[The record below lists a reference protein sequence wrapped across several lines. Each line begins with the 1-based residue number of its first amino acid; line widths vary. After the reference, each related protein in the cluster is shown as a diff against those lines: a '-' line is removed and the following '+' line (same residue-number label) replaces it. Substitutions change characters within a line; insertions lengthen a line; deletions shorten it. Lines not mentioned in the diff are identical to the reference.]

1 MATIKQVAEL
11 AKVSVGTVSN
21 VLNGKTENIDLTERV
36 ENAIKVLGYRPDA
49 KARSLKN
56 TKTNIVGV
64 IIPNLEHPRLV
75 SMLLAIEKYLRN
87 KGYSIMLKLS
97 ESNPIL
103 EQQSIEFFLEQKI
116 DGIIVSSCMRKKHG
130 YERLLTDNM
139 PIVFLDNEVVLEQEF
154 DLVTIDYRDA
164 FAESLTRLKEL
175 GYEQIGLIL
184 ERELNAKNDLVQ
196 LFKEHNFGTDSIKI
210 VDFHQESGFKA
221 AYELLFRNSNLRAFV
236 TSNYLL
242 AKGARK
248 AAEILGKRDIAIVA
262 FKEEN
267 WIEDESSF
275 IGTIAVSGSKFEE
288 AVVEK
293 LIDSMER
300 PALHEAIPTKLE
312 ARYVETQELVLSR
325 SGTNP
330 PSQAETITMYMFDSP
345 AAHALKMLTK
355 IYEKKTGLKVEF
367 HFLQYF
373 DLENELYSMLQHR
386 HQAIDGFMMDLTWV
400 EDFVETN
407 GVERIDNL
415 IPPQVQYFDDLI
427 QGLTYE
433 YGGYNNQLFGLP
445 FMPGA
450 QVLFYKNDLFED
462 HSLKRQFRRQF
473 NMELL
478 PPATWAEFNLIAE
491 FFTQEYNDKSPVKYG
506 VSLASGKSIYS
517 VIDFLNR
524 LWAYDSNVFENGKVV
539 INNEKSLAALKSYTR
554 TFKYARPAKINN
566 SWDDVVADFKTGEV
580 AMAVLYDSHA
590 VALNDYSTSP
600 IAGNIGYSLI
610 PGKSPVLGGWSL
622 ALNKY
627 SQNKQKTLEYIL
639 WACGSKNAIP
649 YSLLGGTTAREPF
662 YHRGELDSLYPWKAL
677 VLESYQVS
685 RKRYVPL
692 GVSIKNKN
700 KQIYDE
706 IIGGELYQL
715 LSGKQ
720 DEENTLVQMAESL
733 IGLIHE

>member
-1 MATIKQVAEL
+1 MATIKEVAEL

-21 VLNGKTENIDLTERV
+21 VLNGKTENIELTERV
-36 ENAIKVLGYRPDA
+36 EKAIKALGYRPDA

-75 SMLLAIEKYLRN
+75 SMLQAIEKSLRN
-87 KGYSIMLKLS
+87 KGYSIILKLS

-116 DGIIVSSCMRKKHG
+116 DGIIVSSCMEEKHD
-130 YERLLTDNM
+130 YEKLLAENM
-139 PIVFLDNEVVLEQEF
+139 PIVFLDNEIVSEQEF

-164 FAESLTRLKEL
+164 FAKSLARLKEL
-175 GYEQIGLIL
+175 GYRQAGLIL
-184 ERELNAKNDLVQ
+184 ERELETKDGLVQ
-196 LFKEHNFGTDSIKI
+196 LFQEHLLGTDNVKI
-210 VDFHQESGFKA
+210 VDFHQEGGFKA
-221 AYELLFRNSNLRAFV
+221 AYELLFHNSDLRAFV

-248 AAEILGKRDIAIVA
+248 AAKILDKKDVAIVA

-267 WIEDESSF
+267 WIEDETSF
-275 IGTIAVSGSKFEE
+275 VGTIAVSGSKIGE

-293 LIDSMER
+293 LIDAMER
-300 PALHEAIPTKLE
+300 PALHEAITTKLE
-312 ARYVETQELVLSR
+312 ARYVETQPLVLER
-325 SGTNP
+325 DGVIPSGRT
-330 PSQAETITMYMFDSP
+330 ETITMCMFDSP

-355 IYEKKTGLKVEF
+355 IYEKRAGIKVQFRFME
-367 HFLQYF
+367 YF
-373 DLENELYSMLQHR
+373 DLENELYTMLQQQN
-386 HQAIDGFMMDLTWV
+386 QAIDGFMMDLTWV

-407 GVERIDNL
+407 SVARIDNL
-415 IPPQVQYFDDLI
+415 ISPQIQYFDDLI
-427 QGLTYE
+427 HGLTNE
-433 YGGYNNQLFGLP
+433 YGVYNNRLYGLP

-450 QVLFYKNDLFED
+450 QILFYKNDLFED
-462 HSLKRQFRRQF
+462 HTLKRQFKRQY

-478 PPATWAEFNLIAE
+478 PPTTWAEFNLIAE
-491 FFTQEYNDKSPVKYG
+491 FFTQEYNEKSPVKYG
-506 VSLASGKSIYS
+506 VSLAKGKSIYS

-539 INNEKSLAALKSYTR
+539 INNEKSLAALKSYTKS
-554 TFKYARPAKINN
+554 FKYACPAKINN

-590 VALNDYSTSP
+590 VALNDYSASG
-600 IAGNIGYSLI
+600 IAGNVGYSLI
-610 PGKSPVLGGWSL
+610 PGKAPVLGGWSL
-622 ALNKY
+622 ALNKH
-627 SQNKQKTLEYIL
+627 SEKKQKALEYIL
-639 WACGSKNAIP
+639 WACGSNSAIP

-685 RKRYVPL
+685 KKRYVPL
-692 GVSIKNKN
+692 GLNIKHKNKR
-700 KQIYDE
+700 IYDE

-720 DEENTLVQMAESL
+720 DEETTLTQMETRL
-733 IGLIHE
+733 IALITK